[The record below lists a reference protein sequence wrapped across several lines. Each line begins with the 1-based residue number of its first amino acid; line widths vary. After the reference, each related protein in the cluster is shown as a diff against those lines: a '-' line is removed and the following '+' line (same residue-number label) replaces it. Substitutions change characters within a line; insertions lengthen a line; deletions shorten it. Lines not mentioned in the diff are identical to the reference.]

1 MLTIEH
7 VNKSYDKKKLALNHV
22 SLSMSPGD
30 LVGFIGHNGAGKT
43 TLLKCI
49 AGILSPD
56 QGTITLNG
64 LQLPKDELAYK
75 RNIAYIPDHPT
86 LYEGLT
92 GFQYIHFIADAF
104 QVPTEIRNT
113 RIKEYALQFD
123 MDQVLVKSIAT
134 YSHGMK
140 QKTALIAHLVH
151 EPRLLLLDEPF
162 VGLDPKAAF
171 QLKQVFKTLTQSGA
185 MILFSSHILEVVE
198 KVTNRIA
205 IIQQGKMI
213 RVGPTQEVIKDQS
226 LESYFL
232 ELNP

>member
-1 MLTIEH
+1 MLTIEQ
-7 VNKSYDKKKLALNHV
+7 VNKSYDKKKLALNQV
-22 SLSMSPGD
+22 SLTMSPGD

-56 QGTITLNG
+56 QGTITLDG
-64 LQLPKDELAYK
+64 LRLPKDELAFK
-75 RNIAYIPDHPT
+75 RKIAYIPDHPT

-92 GFQYIHFIADAF
+92 GAQYIHFIADAF

-113 RIKEYALQFD
+113 RLKEYAIQFD
-123 MDQVLVKSIAT
+123 MDQVLGKSIAT

-205 IIQQGKMI
+205 IIQQGKII
-213 RVGPTQEVIKDQS
+213 RVGPTSEVIKDQS

-232 ELNP
+232 ELNS

>member
-7 VNKSYDKKKLALNHV
+7 VTKSYDKKKLALNQA
-22 SLSMSPGD
+22 SLTLNPGD

-49 AGILSPD
+49 AGILAPD
-56 QGTITLNG
+56 EGVISLDG
-64 LQLPKDELAYK
+64 LTLPKDDILFK
-75 RNIAYIPDHPT
+75 RKIAYIPDHPT

-92 GFQYIHFIADAF
+92 GLEYVHFIADAF
-104 QVPTEIRNT
+104 QVPTSIRLQ
-113 RIKEYALQFD
+113 RITLYGNQFD
-123 MDQVLVKSIAT
+123 MQDMLGKPIAS

-171 QLKQVFKTLTQSGA
+171 QLKQVFKSLTQAGA

-198 KVTNRIA
+198 KLTNRIA
-205 IIQQGKMI
+205 IIQQGKII
-213 RVGPTQEVIKDQS
+213 REGTTPDVIKDQS

-232 ELNP
+232 ELHS